1 MSASSST
8 ASRRSGPGLDENDGL
23 FAFEGVEGLLRAW
36 SRGIRPDPDL
46 TVSDWADR
54 HR

>member
-1 MSASSST
+1 
-8 ASRRSGPGLDENDGL
+8 LDDGSV
-23 FAFEGVEGLLRAW
+23 FGFEGADGLLRAW